1 MESQFAKVDPKTAAQ
16 LRQWWATLDENEKR
30 LHILALKSLKKIL
43 NADEDDGD
51 QGSYFPERSHSFRHW
66 IKNQGAKYS

>member
-1 MESQFAKVDPKTAAQ
+1 MESQFTKVDPKTASQ
-16 LRQWWATLDENEKR
+16 LRIWWASLDEKEKR
-30 LHILALKSLKKIL
+30 LHILASTMLKKSL

-66 IKNQGAKYS
+66 LKSQK